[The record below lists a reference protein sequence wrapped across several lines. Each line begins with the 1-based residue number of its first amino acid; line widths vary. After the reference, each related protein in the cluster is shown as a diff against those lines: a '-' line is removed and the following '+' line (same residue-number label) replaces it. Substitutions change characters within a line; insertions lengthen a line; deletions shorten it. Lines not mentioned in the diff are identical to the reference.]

1 MELKTLRTVAAL
13 RALRAQS
20 LWRLLAADKAPA
32 ILALLQTL
40 LLDNE
45 KVLSSSVLK
54 ERLTR
59 EIEQLRASDEELPQ
73 SAQAYIAD
81 WLAQGWLTRRFP
93 AGASEEEYEL
103 TTDAASA
110 IRSIT
115 ALLKPRLA
123 ATESRL
129 ATVIQQL
136 VRLAEE
142 TDSDPKT
149 RSAALI
155 AERERIERELELV
168 QRGAVKAL
176 PDDRALE
183 RTREIIA
190 LADDLAGDFRR
201 VRDEFDKLNR
211 HLRES
216 VMENEGSRGDVLEAL
231 FAGVDVI
238 GESDAGKTFAAFWR
252 LLTDPEQSSSL
263 EAALSEVISRP
274 FARGLDAWERRF
286 LLRLTRLLMDEG
298 SSVHDVLQNFARSL
312 KSFVQSREYLE
323 QRRLHALLK
332 DALRAALEMKD
343 YIRLNRALNYSL
355 TLTSSR
361 IRSISQWVMY
371 DPSQRLPDPEMKD
384 AELSEIGLDWI
395 SELVRQ
401 SEIDFRTLKLHILQ
415 YLAGKT
421 QASIGQLLE
430 SFPAE
435 QGLGSVV
442 GYVALGVKHGEI
454 TGEGQIVCWEGD
466 DGVVRRARIPAIYFL
481 RERCAELAD

>member
-1 MELKTLRTVAAL
+1 
-13 RALRAQS
+13 
-20 LWRLLAADKAPA
+20 
-32 ILALLQTL
+32 
-40 LLDNE
+40 
-45 KVLSSSVLK
+45 
-54 ERLTR
+54 
-59 EIEQLRASDEELPQ
+59 
-73 SAQAYIAD
+73 
-81 WLAQGWLTRRFP
+81 
-93 AGASEEEYEL
+93 
-103 TTDAASA
+103 
-110 IRSIT
+110 
-115 ALLKPRLA
+115 
-123 ATESRL
+123 
-129 ATVIQQL
+129 
-136 VRLAEE
+136 LAEE

-216 VMENEGSRGDVLEAL
+216 VMENEGSRGDVLDAL

-263 EAALSEVISRP
+263 EAAVSEVISRP
-274 FARGLDAWERRF
+274 FAHGLDARERRF

-343 YIRLNRALNYSL
+343 YIRLNRALDYSL

-401 SEIDFRTLKLHILQ
+401 SEIDFRTLKLHIRQ
-415 YLAGKT
+415 YLAEET

-430 SFPAE
+430 NFPAE

-442 GYVALGVKHGEI
+442 GYIALGVKHGEI
-454 TGEGQIVCWEGD
+454 AGEGQIVCWEGD
-466 DGVVRRARIPAIYFL
+466 DGVIRRARIPAIYFL

>member
-1 MELKTLRTVAAL
+1 LKTLRTLSAL
-13 RALRAQS
+13 RSLRTQS
-20 LWRLLAADKAPA
+20 LWRLLAAAKAPA

-40 LLDNE
+40 LLENE

-59 EIEQLRASDEELPQ
+59 EIEQLRSSGEELPQ

-81 WLAQGWLTRRFP
+81 WLAEGWLTRRFP
-93 AGASEEEYEL
+93 AGAIEEEYEL
-103 TTDAASA
+103 TTDATNA

-115 ALLKPRLA
+115 TLLKPRLA

-136 VRLAEE
+136 LRLAEE
-142 TDSDPKT
+142 TDSNPKT
-149 RSAALI
+149 RLAALM
-155 AERERIERELELV
+155 AERERIDREMELV
-168 QRGAVKAL
+168 QCGAVKAL

-183 RTREIIA
+183 RAHEIIA
-190 LADDLAGDFRR
+190 LADDLVGDFRR

-263 EAALSEVISRP
+263 EASLSEVISRP
-274 FARGLDAWERRF
+274 FARSLDGRERRF

-312 KSFVQSREYLE
+312 KTFVQSREYLE

-332 DALRAALEMKD
+332 DVQRAALEMKD
-343 YIRLNRALNYSL
+343 YIRLNQSLEYSL

-361 IRSISQWVMY
+361 IRSVSQWVMY
-371 DPSQRLPDPEMKD
+371 DPSERLPDPEMKD
-384 AELSEIGLDWI
+384 AGLSEIGLDQI

-401 SEIDFRTLKLHILQ
+401 SEIDFRTLKLHIRE
-415 YLAGKT
+415 YLAAQT

-454 TGEGQIVCWEGD
+454 TNEAQIVCWEGD
-466 DGVVRRARIPAIYFL
+466 DRVFRRARVPTIYFL
-481 RERCAELAD
+481 RERCAELTD

>member
-1 MELKTLRTVAAL
+1 VDLKTLRTVAAL
-13 RALRAQS
+13 RSLRAQS

-59 EIEQLRASDEELPQ
+59 EIEQLRAGGEELPQ

-81 WLAQGWLTRRFP
+81 WLAQGWVTRRFP

-103 TTDAASA
+103 TTDAANA

-115 ALLKPRLA
+115 AFLKPRLA

-149 RSAALI
+149 RSAALM
-155 AERERIERELELV
+155 AERDRIERELELV

-183 RTREIIA
+183 RTHEIIA

-211 HLRES
+211 HLREG

-231 FAGVDVI
+231 FAGVDLI

-252 LLTDPEQSSSL
+252 LLTDPELTKSCWGCGRSRSS
-263 EAALSEVISRP
+263 A
-274 FARGLDAWERRF
+274 
-286 LLRLTRLLMDEG
+286 
-298 SSVHDVLQNFARSL
+298 
-312 KSFVQSREYLE
+312 
-323 QRRLHALLK
+323 
-332 DALRAALEMKD
+332 
-343 YIRLNRALNYSL
+343 
-355 TLTSSR
+355 
-361 IRSISQWVMY
+361 
-371 DPSQRLPDPEMKD
+371 
-384 AELSEIGLDWI
+384 
-395 SELVRQ
+395 
-401 SEIDFRTLKLHILQ
+401 
-415 YLAGKT
+415 
-421 QASIGQLLE
+421 
-430 SFPAE
+430 
-435 QGLGSVV
+435 
-442 GYVALGVKHGEI
+442 
-454 TGEGQIVCWEGD
+454 
-466 DGVVRRARIPAIYFL
+466 
-481 RERCAELAD
+481 

>member
-1 MELKTLRTVAAL
+1 MDIIGFQSNTGNALACIPSASRKEMDLKTLRTVAAL

-40 LLDNE
+40 LLDND

-59 EIEQLRASDEELPQ
+59 EIEQLRANGEELPQ

-103 TTDAASA
+103 TTDAANA

-129 ATVIQQL
+129 ATVIQQV

-155 AERERIERELELV
+155 AEHERIERELELV

-176 PDDRALE
+176 PEDRALE

-211 HLRES
+211 H
-216 VMENEGSRGDVLEAL
+216 
-231 FAGVDVI
+231 
-238 GESDAGKTFAAFWR
+238 
-252 LLTDPEQSSSL
+252 
-263 EAALSEVISRP
+263 
-274 FARGLDAWERRF
+274 
-286 LLRLTRLLMDEG
+286 
-298 SSVHDVLQNFARSL
+298 
-312 KSFVQSREYLE
+312 
-323 QRRLHALLK
+323 
-332 DALRAALEMKD
+332 
-343 YIRLNRALNYSL
+343 
-355 TLTSSR
+355 
-361 IRSISQWVMY
+361 
-371 DPSQRLPDPEMKD
+371 
-384 AELSEIGLDWI
+384 
-395 SELVRQ
+395 
-401 SEIDFRTLKLHILQ
+401 
-415 YLAGKT
+415 
-421 QASIGQLLE
+421 
-430 SFPAE
+430 
-435 QGLGSVV
+435 
-442 GYVALGVKHGEI
+442 
-454 TGEGQIVCWEGD
+454 
-466 DGVVRRARIPAIYFL
+466 
-481 RERCAELAD
+481 